1 MLPVEVTKITMTQ
14 LETIKTTVR
23 QIVVDNLPTA
33 KPEQITDEA
42 ELFSLG
48 LNSLNAV
55 SLVLGL
61 EDAFGFQFD
70 LEEISFDSFRAIN
83 DIVNLVQQR
92 QESAA

>member
-1 MLPVEVTKITMTQ
+1 MTQ

-23 QIVVDNLPTA
+23 QIVEDNLPIA
-33 KPEQITDEA
+33 NPNQLTDEA

-83 DIVNLVQQR
+83 DIAELIQQR
-92 QESAA
+92 QASVAS